1 MGRNVSTSVVSVVSV
16 GIPDQYPGLK
26 EVIYESTIN
35 SSNKCEKINVI
46 L

>member
-1 MGRNVSTSVVSVVSV
+1 MVSH
-16 GIPDQYPGLK
+16 GIPDEYPGLK

-46 L
+46 LWGFGSEWN